1 MSDATVV
8 SAGTFV
14 GWFIALLSPI
24 GASPLAK
31 MTPRIRFQLVNEE
44 RRTKR

>member
-8 SAGTFV
+8 SAGAFARL
-14 GWFIALLSPI
+14 FIALLSAI
-24 GASPLAK
+24 GISPLAK